1 MARATGLE
9 PALHF
14 CSALKGQWLY
24 QFAYTRIDMVVGGG
38 FEPPMFTT
46 WVEVLQT
53 SLFDQ
58 LQKPYDG
65 Y

>member
-24 QFAYTRIDMVVGGG
+24 QFAYTRIKMVVRVGLAPTL
-38 FEPPMFTT
+38 FLV
-46 WVEVLQT
+46 WQIY
-53 SLFDQ
+53 SL
-58 LQKPYDG
+58 LPSLLSG
-65 Y
+65 T